1 MAAIRWNCG
10 GLAVVAGTAELLPAA
25 AAAAAG
31 PARTSSTEPE
41 ILTAG
46 LAPDGNIPEPDGAD

>member
-1 MAAIRWNCG
+1 M
-10 GLAVVAGTAELLPAA
+10 VAGTAELLPAA

-46 LAPDGNIPEPDGAD
+46 LAPDGNIPEPDGADIPEPDGLVPD